1 MVSQTDIVPTL
12 SLLLGLPIPFSN
24 LGIIIPNLFEDSRL
38 ENIAENASKLHVL
51 QLNARQVHR
60 YITEYTQLS
69 NDISSKVLDAISSPL
84 FGRKASFSRDENGPF
99 SDHTISGDIL
109 NREMAYLTYLKQ
121 IRELCRTVWAK
132 FDIPAIQTG
141 ISIVAVS
148 CFISF
153 GSIFAPQMFL
163 NKLQYHNFYKYAMLA
178 TLLVFVPGCLL
189 VFGYVWM
196 FLLSFLL
203 YGIVGLLKKVHINI
217 IDYTKRNRIG
227 LKEGVTLLL
236 LFIQFAGY
244 FSNSYV
250 INEDKIL
257 LFFLQT
263 VIVVLAIMVLSNSV
277 VAAKFSELNNVKG
290 CKTHRRK
297 DRKKR
302 SFMLMILGEIRRE
315 LACLFLT
322 MVLFRLG
329 PLFWPCREE
338 QAACEPIEFLKT
350 SSFSDLKQ
358 NGYQFWL
365 SSMFLLLVPASLIF
379 QLRANGNLKD
389 YSGLVLAVKYT
400 LPFGAI
406 FACVHWL
413 LQYVP
418 AKMLDQNP
426 TIGFFQQIIAPCILY
441 CCCLATLCCL
451 IYRPITA
458 FVVRARDL
466 KNEPV
471 ISTGQQSTRNAVVQI
486 FKELRSELNE
496 ADNGEDTP
504 YVFGL
509 GTVYSAAILILL
521 ATFALPVALV
531 LGDGLGSSVSLM
543 TAEMFLFLEIDKL
556 MKSHEAVNKE
566 SAFGMWTV

>member
-24 LGIIIPNLFEDSRL
+24 LGIIIPSLFEDSRL
-38 ENIAENASKLHVL
+38 ENIAENTSKLHAL

-69 NDISSKVLDAISSPL
+69 NDISSRVLDAITSPL
-84 FGRKASFSRDENGPF
+84 FGRKANFSRDENGPF

-141 ISIVAVS
+141 IFIVTIS

-153 GSIFAPQMFL
+153 RSIFAQIFL
-163 NKLQYHNFYKYAMLA
+163 TKLQYHNFYKYGILA

-203 YGIVGLLKKVHINI
+203 YAIVGLLKKLHINI
-217 IDYTKRNRIG
+217 IDYTKRNHIG

-263 VIVVLAIMVLSNSV
+263 VIVVLAIMVLTNSV
-277 VAAKFSELNNVKG
+277 VAAKFLELNNAK
-290 CKTHRRK
+290 CYKTPRRK

-302 SFMLMILGEIRRE
+302 SFMLMVLGEIRRE
-315 LACLFLT
+315 LAYLFLI
-322 MVLFRLG
+322 MVFFRLG

-350 SSFSDLKQ
+350 SSFSDQKQ

-365 SSMFLLLVPASLIF
+365 SSMLLLLVPASLIF

-389 YSGLVLAVKYT
+389 YSGPVLAVKYA
-400 LPFGAI
+400 LPFGAV

-426 TIGFFQQIIAPCILY
+426 TIGFFQQIITPCILY

-466 KNEPV
+466 KDEPV

-486 FKELRSELNE
+486 FKQLRSELNE
-496 ADNGEDTP
+496 ADYGENTP
-504 YVFGL
+504 YLFGL
-509 GTVYSAAILILL
+509 GTVYSTAILTLL

-531 LGDGLGSSVSLM
+531 LGDGLGPSVSLM
-543 TAEMFLFLEIDKL
+543 TAEMFLFLEFDKL
-556 MKSHEAVNKE
+556 MTSHEADDKE
-566 SAFGMWTV
+566 SGFGMWTV